1 MNPQLKELTEFMEAH
16 PEIRFWQSLF
26 ALYGKDYTALGF
38 IKDSPAE
45 HKGFDDTYYE

>member
-16 PEIRFWQSLF
+16 HEMRFWQSLF

-38 IKDSPAE
+38 MDSDNNF
-45 HKGFDDTYYE
+45 KDTYYEEGK